1 MNKFLTLGILVSIIL
16 NIWLFTDRGK
26 LIKSRD
32 KYQQNTETL
41 LSDIRQYKLDSTRI
55 ATETSRLQLTIE
67 EYKRYKEE
75 DTKTIKELGISIK
88 RLKASIQH
96 QASVNVPIN
105 VPVKDSVVYK
115 DSLIMIPTIKLSN
128 KYVNIDAIIE
138 NNTLKGSMS
147 LDVQL
152 KQFVY
157 VEPKHRFL
165 WFKWGVKGINQV
177 IISDNPYVKI
187 NYSEFIEIN
196 KK

>member
-32 KYQQNTETL
+32 KYRQNTETL

-157 VEPKHRFL
+157 VEPKYRFL
-165 WFKWGVKGINQV
+165 WFKWGGKRNQSSNH
-177 IISDNPYVKI
+177 IR
-187 NYSEFIEIN
+187 
-196 KK
+196 

>member
-67 EYKRYKEE
+67 EYKRYKEK

-157 VEPKHRFL
+157 VEPKYRFL
-165 WFKWGVKGINQV
+165 WFKWGIKGINQV

>member
-32 KYQQNTETL
+32 KYQQNTEAL
-41 LSDIRQYKLDSTRI
+41 LADIHQYKLDSTRS
-55 ATETSRLQLTIE
+55 ATESSRLQLTIE
-67 EYKRYKEE
+67 EYKKYREE
-75 DTKTIKELGISIK
+75 DAKTIKELRINIK

-96 QASVNVPIN
+96 QVSIDVPID
-105 VPVKDSVVYK
+105 VPVRDSIVYR
-115 DSLIMIPTIKLSN
+115 DSLIKVPSIKLSN
-128 KYVNIDAIIE
+128 KYVNIDATIE
-138 NNTLKGSMS
+138 NNTLKGAMS
-147 LDVQL
+147 LEVWL
-152 KQFVY
+152 KQFIY
-157 VEPKHRFL
+157 IEPKHRFL

-187 NYSEFIEIN
+187 NYSEFIEIS

>member
-157 VEPKHRFL
+157 VEPKYRFL
-165 WFKWGVKGINQV
+165 WFKWGIKGINQV

>member
-1 MNKFLTLGILVSIIL
+1 MTKALVIGVLISIVL
-16 NIWLFTDRGK
+16 NVWLFTDRGK
-26 LIKSRD
+26 LIDSRD

-41 LSDIRQYKLDSTRI
+41 LTDIHQYKLDSTRS
-55 ATETSRLQLTIE
+55 ATQTSRLRLTIE
-67 EYKRYKEE
+67 EYKKYREE
-75 DTKTIKELGISIK
+75 DTKTIRELGINIK

-96 QASVNVPIN
+96 QVSIDVPID
-105 VPVKDSVVYK
+105 VPVRDSIVYR
-115 DSLIMIPTIKLSN
+115 DSLIKVPSIKLSN

-147 LDVQL
+147 LDVWL

-157 VEPKHRFL
+157 IEPKHRFL
-165 WFKWGVKGINQV
+165 WFRWGVKGINQV

-187 NYSEFIEIN
+187 KYSEFIEIS

>member
-67 EYKRYKEE
+67 EYKRYKEK

-157 VEPKHRFL
+157 VEPKYRFL
-165 WFKWGVKGINQV
+165 WFKWGIKGINQV
-177 IISDNPYVKI
+177 IISDNPYVKSI
-187 NYSEFIEIN
+187 IQNL
-196 KK
+196 

>member
-32 KYQQNTETL
+32 KYQQNTEAL
-41 LSDIRQYKLDSTRI
+41 LADIHQYKLDSTRS
-55 ATETSRLQLTIE
+55 ATESSRLQLTIE
-67 EYKRYKEE
+67 EYKKYREE
-75 DTKTIKELGISIK
+75 DAKTIKELRINIK

-96 QASVNVPIN
+96 QVSIDVPID
-105 VPVKDSVVYK
+105 VPVRDSIVYR
-115 DSLIMIPTIKLSN
+115 DSLIKVPSIKLSN
-128 KYVNIDAIIE
+128 KYVNIDATIE
-138 NNTLKGSMS
+138 NNTLKGAMS
-147 LDVQL
+147 LEVWL
-152 KQFVY
+152 KQFIY
-157 VEPKHRFL
+157 IEPKHRFL

>member
-41 LSDIRQYKLDSTRI
+41 LSDIRQYKHDSTRI

-157 VEPKHRFL
+157 VEPKYRFL

>member
-32 KYQQNTETL
+32 KYRQNTETL

-157 VEPKHRFL
+157 VEPKYRFL

>member
-157 VEPKHRFL
+157 VEPKYRFL

>member
-32 KYQQNTETL
+32 KYQQNTEAL
-41 LSDIRQYKLDSTRI
+41 LADIHQYKLDSTRS
-55 ATETSRLQLTIE
+55 ATESSRLQLTIE
-67 EYKRYKEE
+67 EYKKYREE
-75 DTKTIKELGISIK
+75 DAKTIKELRINIK

-96 QASVNVPIN
+96 QVSIDVPID
-105 VPVKDSVVYK
+105 VPVRDSIVYR
-115 DSLIMIPTIKLSN
+115 DSLIKVPSIKLSN
-128 KYVNIDAIIE
+128 KYVNIDATVE
-138 NNTLKGSMS
+138 NNTLKGAMS
-147 LDVQL
+147 LEVWL
-152 KQFVY
+152 KQFIY
-157 VEPKHRFL
+157 IEPKHRFL

-187 NYSEFIEIN
+187 NYSEFIEIS

>member
-32 KYQQNTETL
+32 KYRQNTETL